1 MSFSKRD
8 SLHANSALVVTVN
21 PDDPI
26 LDSYRSK
33 HGCLAGLQFQRD
45 MEARAFELGGGDMR
59 APVQRLTD
67 YVNRKVSS
75 TVPSSSYRLGVKSAA
90 CHDIY
95 PQPIYKALS
104 NAITNH
110 FDKQMPGFLCD
121 EALLHGVEVS
131 TTSYPGFLYYTYVIS
146 SNIFSFILK
155 TRTSSPVRVKRDANT
170 LQAIGVDN
178 LFPCGEGAGFA
189 GGIVS
194 AAVDGLTVA
203 NSIKS
208 KFASNTQPGDT
219 TTLLFNN
226 DSKAS
231 KVGFDY

>member
-1 MSFSKRD
+1 MKTSRCCGYITNIYLLYNIQGGQIVPSSTEPNELCINGMSFSKRD
-8 SLHANSALVVTVN
+8 SLHANSALVVTIN

-67 YVNRKVSS
+67 YVNKKVSS

-104 NAITNH
+104 NAIIDH

-131 TTSYPGFLYYTYVIS
+131 TQFTQD
-146 SNIFSFILK
+146 SFI
-155 TRTSSPVRVKRDANT
+155 
-170 LQAIGVDN
+170 
-178 LFPCGEGAGFA
+178 
-189 GGIVS
+189 
-194 AAVDGLTVA
+194 
-203 NSIKS
+203 
-208 KFASNTQPGDT
+208 
-219 TTLLFNN
+219 
-226 DSKAS
+226 
-231 KVGFDY
+231 

>member
-1 MSFSKRD
+1 M
-8 SLHANSALVVTVN
+8 
-21 PDDPI
+21 
-26 LDSYRSK
+26 
-33 HGCLAGLQFQRD
+33 C
-45 MEARAFELGGGDMR
+45 
-59 APVQRLTD
+59 
-67 YVNRKVSS
+67 
-75 TVPSSSYRLGVKSAA
+75 
-90 CHDIY
+90 
-95 PQPIYKALS
+95 
-104 NAITNH
+104 
-110 FDKQMPGFLCD
+110 
-121 EALLHGVEVS
+121 
-131 TTSYPGFLYYTYVIS
+131 IS
-146 SNIFSFILK
+146 Q

-170 LQAIGVDN
+170 LQATGVDN

>member
-1 MSFSKRD
+1 
-8 SLHANSALVVTVN
+8 
-21 PDDPI
+21 
-26 LDSYRSK
+26 
-33 HGCLAGLQFQRD
+33 
-45 MEARAFELGGGDMR
+45 
-59 APVQRLTD
+59 
-67 YVNRKVSS
+67 
-75 TVPSSSYRLGVKSAA
+75 
-90 CHDIY
+90 
-95 PQPIYKALS
+95 
-104 NAITNH
+104 
-110 FDKQMPGFLCD
+110 
-121 EALLHGVEVS
+121 
-131 TTSYPGFLYYTYVIS
+131 
-146 SNIFSFILK
+146 
-155 TRTSSPVRVKRDANT
+155 

-219 TTLLFNN
+219 TALLFNN

>member
-26 LDSYRSK
+26 LDSYKSK

-67 YVNRKVSS
+67 YVQRKVSS
-75 TVPSSSYRLGVKSAA
+75 TVQSSSYRLGVKSAA

-104 NAITNH
+104 NAIINH

-131 TTSYPGFLYYTYVIS
+131 TTSLPGFLYIITHLIYHHFMLFIDKNIIS
-146 SNIFSFILK
+146 SSCK
-155 TRTSSPVRVKRDANT
+155 ERC
-170 LQAIGVDN
+170 QY
-178 LFPCGEGAGFA
+178 
-189 GGIVS
+189 
-194 AAVDGLTVA
+194 
-203 NSIKS
+203 
-208 KFASNTQPGDT
+208 FASHWC
-219 TTLLFNN
+219 
-226 DSKAS
+226 
-231 KVGFDY
+231 

>member
-21 PDDPI
+21 PDDQI
-26 LDSYRSK
+26 LDSYKSK

-45 MEARAFELGGGDMR
+45 MEARAFKLGGGDMR

-90 CHDIY
+90 CHDLY
-95 PQPIYKALS
+95 PKPIYKALS
-104 NAITNH
+104 NAIINH

-131 TTSYPGFLYYTYVIS
+131 TQVYPGFLYCIIS
-146 SNIFSFILK
+146 SNIFSCVLK
-155 TRTSSPVRVKRDANT
+155 TRTSSPVRVKRDAST

-208 KFASNTQPGDT
+208 KFASNTQPGDAA
-219 TTLLFNN
+219 TLLFNN